1 MAFMT
6 LGIFFVDR
14 VGSHAVKQA
23 GGLGRGA
30 PVI

>member
-6 LGIFFVDR
+6 LGIFVDR

-23 GGLGRGA
+23 GGLGRGT